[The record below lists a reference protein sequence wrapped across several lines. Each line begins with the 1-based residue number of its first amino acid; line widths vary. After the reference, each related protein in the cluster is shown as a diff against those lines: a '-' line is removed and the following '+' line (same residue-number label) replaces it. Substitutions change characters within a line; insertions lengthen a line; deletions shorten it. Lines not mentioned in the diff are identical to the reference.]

1 MYIHQEFPL
10 QRKMNVH
17 EVINRIWLIAQIN
30 MHNLYS
36 RTTYTSIPKFM
47 GRTQTII
54 IIIMFKKI
62 RIRMIHFI

>member
-1 MYIHQEFPL
+1 MYICQEFPL